1 MARFE
6 EELNKERV
14 LQEEAWKTLEDE
26 RRAHEENLLSDKAA
40 FEVALKEEN
49 RMRETRNKAL

>member
-6 EELNKERV
+6 GELNKARV

-26 RRAHEENLLSDKAA
+26 RRIHEENLLSEKTA
-40 FEVALKEEN
+40 FDA
-49 RMRETRNKAL
+49 